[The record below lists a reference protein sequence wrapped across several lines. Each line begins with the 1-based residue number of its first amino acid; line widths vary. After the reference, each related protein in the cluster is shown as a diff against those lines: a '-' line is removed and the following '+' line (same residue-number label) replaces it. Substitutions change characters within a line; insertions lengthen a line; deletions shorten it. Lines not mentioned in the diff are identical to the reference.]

1 MNKNIRTNC
10 SFLKFIIFEEDVFRL
25 FTGVER
31 GKIRYGSQIFFLCLT
46 LVTRLA
52 SHKALILFI
61 VFVLRPLRSMSDAKN
76 IRYWRT
82 VVEKRFA
89 QVRGQFGVS
98 PMSYSSKF
106 LLRIMGLGCRDLARY

>member
-1 MNKNIRTNC
+1 M
-10 SFLKFIIFEEDVFRL
+10 FFVF
-25 FTGVER
+25 FTGVGQ
-31 GKIRYGSQIFFLCLT
+31 GKIRQRSQIFFLCLT

-52 SHKALILFI
+52 RYKALILFI

-89 QVRGQFGVS
+89 QVIGQFGVS

-106 LLRIMGLGCRDLARY
+106 LLRNMGLGCRDLARY

>member
-1 MNKNIRTNC
+1 M
-10 SFLKFIIFEEDVFRL
+10 
-25 FTGVER
+25 GQ
-31 GKIRYGSQIFFLCLT
+31 GKIRHGSQIFFLCLT

-52 SHKALILFI
+52 RHKALILFI

-89 QVRGQFGVS
+89 QVIGQFGVS

-106 LLRIMGLGCRDLARY
+106 LLRIMDLGCRDLARY

>member
-1 MNKNIRTNC
+1 M
-10 SFLKFIIFEEDVFRL
+10 
-25 FTGVER
+25 GQ
-31 GKIRYGSQIFFLCLT
+31 GKIRHGSQIFFLCLT

-52 SHKALILFI
+52 RHKALVLFI

-89 QVRGQFGVS
+89 QVKGQFGVS
-98 PMSYSSKF
+98 PMSFFIKISFKDHGFGVS
-106 LLRIMGLGCRDLARY
+106 

>member
-1 MNKNIRTNC
+1 M
-10 SFLKFIIFEEDVFRL
+10 
-25 FTGVER
+25 
-31 GKIRYGSQIFFLCLT
+31 GSQIFFLCLT

-52 SHKALILFI
+52 RHKALILFI

-89 QVRGQFGVS
+89 QVKGQFRVS

-106 LLRIMGLGCRDLARY
+106 LLRIMDLGCRDLARY